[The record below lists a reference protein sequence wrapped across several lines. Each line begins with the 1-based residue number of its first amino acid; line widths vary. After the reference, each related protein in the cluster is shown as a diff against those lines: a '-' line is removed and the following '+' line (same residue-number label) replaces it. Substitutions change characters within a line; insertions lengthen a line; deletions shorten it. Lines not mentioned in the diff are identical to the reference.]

1 MRFDLPSDAL
11 SREAHA
17 DSMTSARQR
26 LSEPLQALD
35 RVTVLAAYRLLSG
48 TPLGDVLALEEID
61 RFPVEP
67 PDGSALK
74 FEKSW
79 GGPTTYTYVAL
90 RVGGEWYM
98 TGRKT
103 AGISWP
109 ELKAFIHNNRCW
121 IATVWAEIPV
131 PEDTTPDDMTP
142 AEWHRQLYTV
152 EGEQDGS
159 AAR

>member
-1 MRFDLPSDAL
+1 MRFDRFDANPDLPSDAEDDAM
-11 SREAHA
+11 R
-17 DSMTSARQR
+17 
-26 LSEPLQALD
+26 SEPLKALD
-35 RVTVLAAYRLLSG
+35 RITVLAAYRLLSG

-67 PDGSALK
+67 PDGSALR

-90 RVGGEWYM
+90 RVGDEWYM

-103 AGISWP
+103 SGISWP
-109 ELKAFIHNNRCW
+109 ELKAFIHNNPCS

-142 AEWHRQLYTV
+142 AEWHRQLYTQTVTV